1 VGFDFISTKFLRK
14 MPVYKTL
21 AWVMVIVFLWM
32 FKTFAQINNQTI
44 AQINQ
49 LNVSAQAY
57 LRSYPDS
64 TLILAR
70 KALKMAKSI
79 RFWEGIAAGVRN
91 LGGYQQYRGHY
102 KEAYKYYLEG
112 LKVYEKLQHH
122 QGLAQMYNHLGDVYR
137 KQRNYPEAQV
147 YYQKSLKLYQQLNNP
162 VGIAENLNNLG
173 DNARKQ
179 QKLPKALSFYFQS
192 LKIAQANHDLQS
204 MMGNWNNLGD
214 VLDQQRKH
222 VQAIENYQQALEIAH
237 QLDSK
242 LDIAENLSSIGRVH
256 SKSGDNAKALKY
268 LQKSIDIAK
277 KYQFLEELRDAY
289 KAVASIHLKIKN
301 FEQTFRYYR
310 LFSEIKDT
318 LYNTKSLHEIAQLR
332 RDYESEQQAQKIALL
347 QRDKKLNR
355 ISRYLLVGGLL
366 LLLSMG
372 GFLFYWQRSKIAQN
386 RELLEQNQRIYETQQ
401 ELIEAELSNTQLNE
415 QKLKTELENKR
426 LKEQQLQ
433 YMLETQNKSL
443 TSHALLIIQK
453 NKMLSQLKESLW
465 EIVQTDS
472 RDTKKKLKQLV
483 NFIGNGL
490 SFDKDWQEFKTIF
503 EQVHEDFFEKLKAN
517 YPNLTSTEIRLC
529 ALLKLNLSSKDIAT
543 IMGIS
548 QDSLRIARYRL
559 RKKLQLSKGSNLI
572 SFILNM

>member
-1 VGFDFISTKFLRK
+1 
-14 MPVYKTL
+14 MPVCKTL
-21 AWVMVIVFLWM
+21 VLGFVILFVWKS
-32 FKTFAQINNQTI
+32 KTFAQRNNQAI

-49 LNVSAQAY
+49 LNVSARAY
-57 LRSYPDS
+57 LKSYPDS
-64 TLILAR
+64 TLVLAQ
-70 KALKMAKSI
+70 KALKIAKSI
-79 RFWEGIAAGVRN
+79 GFLEGLAASRRN
-91 LGGYQQYRGHY
+91 LGGYQQYRGDY
-102 KEAYKYYLEG
+102 KEAYKHYLGG
-112 LKVYEKLQHH
+112 LKIYKKLQHL
-122 QGLAQMYNHLGDVYR
+122 QGLAQMYNHLGDIYR
-137 KQRNYPEAQV
+137 KQKNYQEAHS
-147 YYQKSLKLYQQLNNP
+147 YYQKSLRLYQQLNKP
-162 VGIAENLNNLG
+162 VGIAENINNLG
-173 DNARKQ
+173 DIYRKQ
-179 QKLPKALSFYFQS
+179 KKWQKALKFYFQS
-192 LKIAQANHDLQS
+192 LKIAQANHDLQG

-214 VLDQQRKH
+214 VFDQQQKYT
-222 VQAIENYQQALEIAH
+222 QAIENYQQALEVAH

-256 SKSGDNAKALKY
+256 SKSGDNVKALKY
-268 LQKSIDIAK
+268 LQESIAIAK

-289 KAVASIHLKIKN
+289 KAIAAIHLKTNN
-301 FEQTFRYYR
+301 FEQTFQYYR

-318 LYNTKSLHEIAQLR
+318 LYNTKNINEIAQLR

-355 ISRYLLVGGLL
+355 ISRYLLIGGLVL
-366 LLLSMG
+366 LLAIG
-372 GFLFYWQRSKIAQN
+372 GLIFYWQRSKIAKN
-386 RELLEQNQRIYETQQ
+386 RELLEQNQQIYETQQ

-453 NKMLSQLKESLW
+453 NKMLSQIKEKLW
-465 EIVQTDS
+465 EIVQTDH
-472 RDTKKKLKQLV
+472 RDTKKKLKQLI
-483 NFIGNGL
+483 NLIGNGL

-517 YPNLTSTEIRLC
+517 YPNLTSTEVRLC
-529 ALLKLNLSSKDIAT
+529 ALLKLNLNSKDIAT